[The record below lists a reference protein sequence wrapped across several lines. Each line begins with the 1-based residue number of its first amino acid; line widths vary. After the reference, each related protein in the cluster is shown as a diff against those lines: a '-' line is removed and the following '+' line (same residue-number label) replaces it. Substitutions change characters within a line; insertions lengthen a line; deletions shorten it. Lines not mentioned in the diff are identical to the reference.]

1 MDQLNLHPKSTMFLK
16 SSIEPIDLELD
27 ENILTDKIAK
37 FMAESIDTEQTKK
50 ADRDVTFKIDN

>member
-37 FMAESIDTEQTKK
+37 FMAESIDTE
-50 ADRDVTFKIDN
+50 